1 MAIEQGEIAFLQSEL
16 LLLEVLIMRPIF
28 LAAPLISIFFVS
40 SPAVAATVTPVH
52 GTLLVNAGSGYK
64 RLIVPMEVAAGN
76 QVMANPGGR
85 GEIAFSDG
93 CVLKV
98 EPGQVVTIPNE
109 SPCVRQGQHNE
120 TGGSLK
126 DGPMPEQRD
135 DRRFLIHG
143 LLIGGAVGCA
153 ILCFNDKDKPA
164 SP

>member
-1 MAIEQGEIAFLQSEL
+1 
-16 LLLEVLIMRPIF
+16 MRPMTVIAPLMSIF
-28 LAAPLISIFFVS
+28 LASTS
-40 SPAVAATVTPVH
+40 AVAATVKPVH

-64 RLIVPMEVAAGN
+64 PLLVPMEVAGGS

-85 GEIAFSDG
+85 GEIAFADG

-98 EPGQVVTIPNE
+98 EPGQVVTIPHE
-109 SPCVRQGQHNE
+109 SPCVRQGQHDE

-126 DGPMPEQRD
+126 DGPVPEKRD
-135 DRRFLIHG
+135 HRFLVHG
-143 LLIGGAVGCA
+143 LLIGGAVACG